1 MLCESNTGYLS
12 NFIIYTGA
20 TTNYTAP
27 LVNSQIPFDN
37 YKSSSKV
44 VVSLMTDFIQCGYCL
59 TLGNYYTSPEIA
71 ETLLSW
77 ETDCYG
83 TFQKNQNLPHDFWTW
98 KPKKRH
104 PPTKEFKVDRT

>member
-27 LVNSQIPFDN
+27 LVNLQMPFDN
-37 YKSSSKV
+37 YKSPSKV
-44 VVSLMTDFIQCGYCL
+44 IVNLMTDFIQWGYCL
-59 TLGNYYTSPEIA
+59 TLDKYYTSAEIA
-71 ETLLSW
+71 ETLLSL

-83 TFQKNQNLPHDFWTW
+83 TFQKNQNLLHDFWTW
-98 KPKKRH
+98 KPKKRD
-104 PPTKEFKVDRT
+104 PPAKEFKVDGT